1 MNTNKEQ
8 LLLAAVKASLI
19 AGKEILDVYSTE
31 DFQIQHKKDDSPLT
45 IADQRAHNAIVD
57 ILNPLNIP
65 IISEEGD
72 EIPYQQR
79 KDWNTCWIIDP
90 LDGTK
95 EFIKRNDEF
104 TVNIALCENNK
115 PVLGVIYIPVYKQ
128 LYFADID
135 KGAYLIENISSWNDT
150 LELLIKESKQLPL
163 DKTNKEKYTVVASRS
178 HMNDQTKEYISNL
191 ETKKEIE
198 ILSKGSSLKLCMIA
212 LGEADVYPRFA
223 PTMEWDIIA
232 GHAIINAAG
241 KKIYNIDMKTELS
254 YNKENLL
261 NPFFICK

>member
-1 MNTNKEQ
+1 MKKNKEE
-8 LLLAAVKASLI
+8 LLLKAIIACLE
-19 AGKEILDVYSTE
+19 AGKEILDVYET
-31 DFQIQHKKDDSPLT
+31 DNFQIEQKQDDSPLT
-45 IADQRAHNAIVD
+45 IADKKAHNAIVKV
-57 ILNPLNIP
+57 LAPLEIP

-72 EIPYQQR
+72 KAPYSER
-79 KDWNTCWIIDP
+79 KNWQSCWIVDP

-115 PVLGVIYIPVYKQ
+115 PSLGVIYIPVYKQ
-128 LYFADID
+128 LYFADVS
-135 KGAYLIENISSWNDT
+135 KGAFMIDNISEWNKSLD
-150 LELLIKESKQLPL
+150 ELIQKSNKLPL
-163 DKTNKEKYTVVASRS
+163 EKASSDKYTVIGSRS
-178 HMNDQTKEYISNL
+178 HMNSQTQEYISTID
-191 ETKKEIE
+191 TKKEIE
-198 ILSKGSSLKLCMIA
+198 IVSKGSSLKLCIIA
-212 LGEADVYPRFA
+212 LGQADVYPRFA

-241 KKIYNIDMKTELS
+241 KKVYNIDETAELS